1 MVWKFIMV
9 VILVN
14 FKFILLKRIQGQA
27 PLPCAPCMLV
37 WGYCWGWRY
46 LLFYLGTS
54 ILALEH
60 GQWLFRKET
69 KFIILENCSSPYWG
83 WSLGSDHKSFSFWS
97 YYLFPFSF
105 FCLHSNAPLFVS
117 APSFAADVIFY
128 TVSLSFLFTSR
139 QLYRNWKFSSFF
151 CRCPGL
157 GKGNKPPYCLVFG
170 MIHNG

>member
-27 PLPCAPCMLV
+27 PLPCAPCLLV

-46 LLFYLGTS
+46 SLFYLGTS

-83 WSLGSDHKSFSFWS
+83 WSLGSDHKSFSFCS

-105 FCLHSNAPLFVS
+105 FVYILMHPSLFLPLLLQLMRYSLRLV
-117 APSFAADVIFY
+117 Y
-128 TVSLSFLFTSR
+128 LSFLLLVSCIGIES
-139 QLYRNWKFSSFF
+139 LAHFF
-151 CRCPGL
+151 IDVL
-157 GKGNKPPYCLVFG
+157 G
-170 MIHNG
+170 

>member
-9 VILVN
+9 VFLVN

-27 PLPCAPCMLV
+27 PLPCAPCLLV
-37 WGYCWGWRY
+37 WEYYWGWRY

-60 GQWLFRKET
+60 GQLLFRKET
-69 KFIILENCSSPYWG
+69 KFIILANCSSPYWG
-83 WSLGSDHKSFSFWS
+83 WSLGSDHKSFSFCS

-105 FCLHSNAPLFVS
+105 FVYILMHPSLFLPLLLQLMRYSIRLV
-117 APSFAADVIFY
+117 Y
-128 TVSLSFLFTSR
+128 LCLFTSR

-151 CRCPGL
+151 IDVL
-157 GKGNKPPYCLVFG
+157 W
-170 MIHNG
+170 